1 MKIRSMQP
9 EDIQA
14 LSEGFAAQGWQP
26 RQEVWRR
33 YLEEEAAGKRATFV
47 AEIDGRAVGYVNL
60 VYAPE
65 HGPFAGSGLP
75 EISDFNV
82 IAPYRRQ
89 GVGKALMDA
98 AEEAAARD
106 YEAVTIGVGLH
117 SCYGSAQRMYVKRGY
132 IPDGSGVWYRD
143 RLAAE
148 GEAVANDD
156 DLVLYLSKKLR

>member
-26 RQEVWRR
+26 RREVWRR

-60 VYAPE
+60 VYAPQ
-65 HGPFAGSGLP
+65 HRPFAGSGLP

-117 SCYGSAQRMYVKRGY
+117 SGYGSAQRMYVKRGY
-132 IPDGSGVWYRD
+132 IPDGAGVWYR
-143 RLAAE
+143 
-148 GEAVANDD
+148 GEALAPYAACVNDD
-156 DLVLYLSKKLR
+156 DLNLYFTKKLR

>member
-1 MKIRSMQP
+1 MQP

-65 HGPFAGSGLP
+65 HGPFVGSGLP
-75 EISDFNV
+75 EISDFND

-117 SCYGSAQRMYVKRGY
+117 SGYGSAQRMYVKRGY
-132 IPDGSGVWYRD
+132 IPDGAGVWYR
-143 RLAAE
+143 
-148 GEAVANDD
+148 GEALAPYAACVNDD
-156 DLVLYLSKKLR
+156 DLNLYFTKKLR